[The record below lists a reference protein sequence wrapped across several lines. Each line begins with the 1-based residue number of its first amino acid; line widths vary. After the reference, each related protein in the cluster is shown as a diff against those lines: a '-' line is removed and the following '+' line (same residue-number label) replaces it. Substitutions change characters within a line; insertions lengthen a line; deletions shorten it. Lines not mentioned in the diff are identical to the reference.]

1 MIVKGK
7 KMLEDLVLKGNKT
20 VDLSSANSTN
30 EDPGDNGLF
39 KVESLAKD
47 KEEPKTALAPVSPEK
62 TEESNTEAETNST
75 LSHTTLP
82 SATPTSVDPE
92 LEQAENIS
100 SFQSEYIKSR
110 KGLYNGARR
119 NK

>member
-20 VDLSSANSTN
+20 VDLSSTSPIN
-30 EDPGDNGLF
+30 ENPVDNGLF

-47 KEEPKTALAPVSPEK
+47 KEEPKAAPVPVSPEK
-62 TEESNTEAETNST
+62 TEELNTDTEANSPS
-75 LSHTTLP
+75 SHTTLP